1 MVNRHNTSNKK
12 TIYIFALLTLLPLYL
27 VLFKP
32 ILWPFADDWLIIG
45 WNSREKSLFNSDS
58 IQLVNGHQ
66 VFLSKALIHV
76 LGYISASNIQLISLI
91 TIVMGFVG
99 IIFLVKSQ
107 IIFLGERAN
116 LIFILSI
123 LLIACNYKQ
132 MQNFFMPMCNG
143 WMMAIFFIGIYYWL
157 KQISEFY
164 TKKYLIAIP
173 VILAPLTIGLGL
185 ILPVIELIENIYKI
199 IKRKKYLVK
208 FSNQVFLLFVSLSSI
223 IFFFAVPLL
232 IPEDSSGFSQDKN
245 FYNIFNILL
254 HPIGSSLYFL
264 TLIGNIFVPASRF
277 DPTLPVLT
285 GSAFAIISLWI
296 ILKNRS
302 KIRLEDILLN
312 KNCTLGGL
320 IFISILFLFRYT
332 GNPSDIQAVAA
343 PRYVTGSL
351 IFVIGILGLIQ
362 KVGNNKKF
370 IAVFLLVTSSLT
382 LISGLKT
389 GLEWHSTRY
398 RQSQILIKCAESKD
412 SIATKFVE
420 GQPCFTLAYENSM
433 SPSKDYFKLQLG
445 KFIETK
451 NHG

>member
-277 DPTLPVLT
+277 EPTLPVLT

-302 KIRLEDILLN
+302 KIRFEDILFN
-312 KNCTLGGL
+312 KNCTLGGF
-320 IFISILFLFRYT
+320 IFMIILFLFRYS
-332 GNPSDIQAVAA
+332 GNPSDIQVVAA

-351 IFVIGILGLIQ
+351 IFIIGILGLIQ

-370 IAVFLLVTSSLT
+370 IAIFLLVTSSLT